1 MSKLVLVA
9 LFGIF
14 IVCLLISTP
23 VIFSM
28 GLGSAASYLII
39 GQELTVMI
47 RRMVAS
53 FKNFNQLAIPYF
65 ILAGYIMAKGGVSE
79 RIFRFAR
86 ACVGHIT
93 GGLANVNVL
102 ASMIF
107 AGISGSAIAD
117 VGGLGYIEIKEMTR
131 AGYDRGFSTA
141 ITLAS
146 CVIGPIIPPSIHMV
160 LYAVIAQVSIARLF
174 IAGILPGMMI
184 GVVLMATNVVL
195 VKSGRVVCPLEKRK
209 TFREIFAEFKGAIL
223 SLAAPIIIILGI
235 GSGFTTPTEAGVLAI
250 LYSLLVTFV
259 YRDVSFKELVRT
271 FEEAIL
277 SFSAILVLVSISMS
291 MGWIFTATRT
301 PHQVAAAI
309 LNVSR
314 NPFIVLL
321 IINGVLIILGYFL
334 DPLPILLITTPIF
347 VPLVQQVGVNLVQF
361 GVLMSYTTLIGLM
374 TPPAAVGL
382 YVAAKTGGISYEETL
397 KSFMPFFVPLVL
409 AALIISFLPQLSL
422 WLPNLLFGVE

>member
-1 MSKLVLVA
+1 VLLV

-14 IVCLLISTP
+14 IVCLLISMP

-28 GLGSAASYLII
+28 GLGSMASYLAI
-39 GQELTVMI
+39 GQDLTVMV
-47 RRMVAS
+47 RRVVSS
-53 FKNFNQLAIPYF
+53 FKNFNQLAVPYF
-65 ILAGYIMAKGGVSE
+65 ILAGFIMAKGGVSE

-117 VGGLGYIEIKEMTR
+117 VGGLGYIEVKEMVR

-146 CVIGPIIPPSIHMV
+146 CVIGPIIPPSINMV

-174 IAGILPGMMI
+174 IAGILPGIMI
-184 GVVLMATNVVL
+184 GVVLMATNVFL
-195 VKSGRVVCPLEKRK
+195 VKTGRVVCPLEKRK
-209 TFREIFAEFKGAIL
+209 SLKEIWVEFKRAFL
-223 SLAAPIIIILGI
+223 SLAAPLIIILGI
-235 GSGFTTPTEAGVLAI
+235 ATGFATPTEAGIIAI
-250 LYSLLVTFV
+250 LYSLLVTLV

-271 FEEAIL
+271 FEESIL
-277 SFSAILVLVSISMS
+277 QFSAIMILVGISLS
-291 MGWIFTATRT
+291 MGWIFTATRA
-301 PHQVAAAI
+301 PHQIAAAI
-309 LNVSR
+309 LDMSR
-314 NPFIVLL
+314 NPWIVLL
-321 IINGVLIILGYFL
+321 IINGVLFVLGFFL
-334 DPLPILLITTPIF
+334 DPMPILLITTPIF
-347 VPLVQQVGVNLVQF
+347 VPLVQQVGVDLVQF

-382 YVAAKTGGISYEETL
+382 YVAAKTGGITYEETL
-397 KSFMPFFVPLVL
+397 KSFMPFFVPLIL
-409 AALIISFLPQLSL
+409 AALLISFWPGLSL
-422 WLPNLLFGVE
+422 TLPNLLFGVE